1 MQNNFAVTSSPHLRA
16 KSTSRQIM
24 MEVCLAL
31 APAGVASVILFGL
44 QAAILIAICVA
55 SCVLAEYGWQ
65 KLTKQK
71 VTVGDWSAVVTG
83 LLLAYNLPATAPWWM
98 AVIDSV
104 IAIVLVKQLFGGIGS
119 NFMNPALTARAV
131 LFISW
136 SSLMS
141 ASTPAPLLPSI
152 GSISLDVISGATPL
166 NTLNAGSIEGLNLM
180 NLLLGTHGG
189 MLGETCAAA
198 IILGGLYLCV
208 RGIADWRI
216 PASFIGT
223 VFVCYLLMAL
233 PSLSVSF
240 AFEISDI
247 VASVVVAVITVLFN
261 VLLYKKLGGKFI
273 IPTVT
278 LVVAIC
284 AGLTIR
290 TGESFSFTALADK
303 AEYALYHVLSGGLL
317 LGAFFM
323 ATDYATSPITRTG
336 RVVFG
341 IGCGL
346 LLFVIRAFANYPE
359 GCSFAILFMNVAT
372 PMIDRFTAPRP
383 FGEVKKHG

>member
-1 MQNNFAVTSSPHLRA
+1 MQNKFAVTSSPHLRDKA
-16 KSTSRQIM
+16 TSQRIM
-24 MEVCLAL
+24 QEVCLAL
-31 APAGVASVILFGL
+31 APAGVASVILFGW

-55 SCVLAEYGWQ
+55 TCVLSEFLWQ
-65 KLTKQK
+65 KVTKQK
-71 VTVGDWSAVVTG
+71 VTVSDWSAVVTG

-98 AVIDSV
+98 AVIGSV

-141 ASTPAPLLPSI
+141 ASNPAPLMAGI
-152 GSISLDVISGATPL
+152 DVLSGATPL
-166 NTLNAGSIEGLNLM
+166 NALNAGSFEGLSLM
-180 NLLLGTHGG
+180 NLLMGTHGG
-189 MLGETCAAA
+189 MLGETCALAL
-198 IILGGLYLCV
+198 ILGGLYLCV

-223 VFVCYLLMAL
+223 VFVCYLLKDGAEMAL
-233 PSLSVSF
+233 YQ
-240 AFEISDI
+240 
-247 VASVVVAVITVLFN
+247 
-261 VLLYKKLGGKFI
+261 LL
-273 IPTVT
+273 
-278 LVVAIC
+278 A
-284 AGLTIR
+284 
-290 TGESFSFTALADK
+290 
-303 AEYALYHVLSGGLL
+303 GGLL

-336 RVVFG
+336 RVIFG

-372 PMIDRFTAPRP
+372 PMIDRFTMPRP